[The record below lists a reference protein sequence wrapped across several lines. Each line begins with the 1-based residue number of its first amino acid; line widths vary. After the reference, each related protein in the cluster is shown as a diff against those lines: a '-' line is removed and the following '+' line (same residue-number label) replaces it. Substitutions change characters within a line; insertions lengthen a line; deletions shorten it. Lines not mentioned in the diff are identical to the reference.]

1 MIYYLVEKQFCIS
14 DNQVSVTEVSNTVY
28 DVFCEISKV
37 LFSNNLW
44 KFWWVY
50 HVVRGCLCIFV

>member
-44 KFWWVY
+44 KFWWVD
-50 HVVRGCLCIFV
+50 LLI